1 MEKPFQRPLS
11 ITERIWLSVNAICPP
26 YVNQLVSAGRGTID
40 LKDLQHA
47 VEKASQAN
55 PGSRLILKGNLHR
68 AYWLDSGITPPVR
81 LISGRGWDGYDREAA
96 PFLQTPL
103 PYSGPTCEVVFVPGD
118 ISHVIVR
125 SNHGV
130 MDAGGTVTWA
140 DDIYR
145 VLRGEEP
152 LGSSSTMTEAALTR
166 QFSSATKKMSTL
178 KCIAPTGKAQPG
190 PKGITWKR
198 LSFSGKHSKVMG
210 KVAIALARSAWKY
223 GTGTFQMA
231 IPVDLRMR
239 QPDVRS
245 TGNLSMAIYVT
256 VTPDSTPES
265 ITDDVRRQ
273 LLGCEDCVLI
283 EGGDHLD
290 LVPLWLMQFG
300 LKMVFNGSM

>member
-1 MEKPFQRPLS
+1 MEKRFQRPLS
-11 ITERIWLSVNAICPP
+11 ITERIWLSVNALCPP
-26 YVNQLVSAGRGTID
+26 YVNQLVSAGRGTLD

-55 PGSRLILKGNLHR
+55 PGSRLILKGSLHK
-68 AYWLDSGITPPVR
+68 AYWLDSGVTPPVR

-96 PFLQTPL
+96 PYLQTPL

-130 MDAGGTVTWA
+130 MDAGGTVSWA

-190 PKGITWKR
+190 PKGITWETPLLFR
-198 LSFSGKHSKVMG
+198 Q
-210 KVAIALARSAWKY
+210 ALKGNGQGRYRPGALGVEIRHGYVSDGNSRGLTNSA
-223 GTGTFQMA
+223 TGCAFDGQF
-231 IPVDLRMR
+231 IDGYLRHR
-239 QPDVRS
+239 H
-245 TGNLSMAIYVT
+245 TGFHTRINH
-256 VTPDSTPES
+256 
-265 ITDDVRRQ
+265 R
-273 LLGCEDCVLI
+273 
-283 EGGDHLD
+283 
-290 LVPLWLMQFG
+290 
-300 LKMVFNGSM
+300 